1 MASRRTRVSDKQ
13 SGHMQALILP
23 SASRASSPL
32 GAVGNAVHQQASVV
46 VVSTMPQE
54 KMAPH
59 CEQLLIFIIPFS
71 FLVLPVAKWRVAR
84 VTAVTALQMRCI
96 PLGFVVWAR
105 QQPNIRG
112 ISGKEPRNELA
123 FAVKSRSSFFRTN
136 STQLDR
142 YER

>member
-13 SGHMQALILP
+13 SGHMQVLILP

-32 GAVGNAVHQQASVV
+32 GTVGNAVHQHASLV

-54 KMAPH
+54 KVAPH
-59 CEQLLIFIIPFS
+59 CEQLLIFIPVS
-71 FLVLPVAKWRVAR
+71 FLVLPVAKWCVAR

>member
-1 MASRRTRVSDKQ
+1 VASRRTRVSDKQ
-13 SGHMQALILP
+13 SGHMQVLILP

-32 GAVGNAVHQQASVV
+32 GTVGNAVHQHASLV

-54 KMAPH
+54 NVAPH
-59 CEQLLIFIIPFS
+59 CEQLLIFIPFS
-71 FLVLPVAKWRVAR
+71 FLVLPVAKWRVEP
-84 VTAVTALQMRCI
+84 VTVVTALQMRCI

-136 STQLDR
+136 PTQLDR

>member
-1 MASRRTRVSDKQ
+1 MASRRTRVSDRQ
-13 SGHMQALILP
+13 SGHMQVLILP

-32 GAVGNAVHQQASVV
+32 GTVGNAVHQHASLV

-54 KMAPH
+54 KVAPH
-59 CEQLLIFIIPFS
+59 CEQLLIFIPVS
-71 FLVLPVAKWRVAR
+71 FLVLPVAKWCVAR